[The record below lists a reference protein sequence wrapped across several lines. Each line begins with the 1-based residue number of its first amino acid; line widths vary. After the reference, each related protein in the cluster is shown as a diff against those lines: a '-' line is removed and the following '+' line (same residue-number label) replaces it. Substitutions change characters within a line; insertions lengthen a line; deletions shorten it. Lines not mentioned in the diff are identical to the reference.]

1 MWVHPSGPYFVSP
14 EVMVPGSSANFAANV
29 GLPRVS
35 FLIVRSSALSLARRK
50 LFADLCSASLVF
62 SCAFFGAI

>member
-1 MWVHPSGPYFVSP
+1 MAYSPSEESAFL
-14 EVMVPGSSANFAANV
+14 SSANLAAIV

-50 LFADLCSASLVF
+50 LFADVDADRKLTHWVNIQSARTK
-62 SCAFFGAI
+62 

>member
-1 MWVHPSGPYFVSP
+1 MPRLTIPQELDQLV
-14 EVMVPGSSANFAANV
+14 ARIAANV

-35 FLIVRSSALSLARRK
+35 FLIVRSSALSLASRK